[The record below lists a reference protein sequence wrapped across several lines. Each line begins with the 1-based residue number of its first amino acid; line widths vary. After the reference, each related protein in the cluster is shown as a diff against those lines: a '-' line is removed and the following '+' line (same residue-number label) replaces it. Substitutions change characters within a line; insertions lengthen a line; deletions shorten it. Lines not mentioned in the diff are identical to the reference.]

1 MITLLPDMQYVR
13 LAIALSIFILVLC
26 NCSLPVSPE
35 VEAVNETGTITPD
48 SLVVAQL
55 IQKSLESYNPKLNN
69 LNEYDS
75 FLKEAEELAINKQ
88 LKYQLFNIYNIIGK
102 RFRNKSLYAKA
113 MSFHENALE
122 IAEELQ
128 DPFLLSE
135 IYNQMGTVYRRVD
148 ENSKALDMHM
158 QSLTI
163 AENNKDSFHISTA
176 INGIGNVS
184 FNLNRNLAA
193 IEYFHRSL
201 DLSKKMNNLLG
212 MAINT
217 NNIGDA
223 YQKLN
228 NPDSA
233 LYYHF
238 ESLEYNSRINSKVG
252 QAICYNSIGRV
263 YTNKKQYRL
272 ALEYLFKALEANTES
287 GDMMNVAISY
297 SNIGKTYLDDDHPDA
312 SILYLNKALRSAR
325 QIGSKYTAEEAAYN
339 LSQAYEKKG
348 QIKKALEYHKIS
360 TAYRDSTINEKNIF
374 HMTMAEDNYLE
385 NTRKLKVE
393 ELSKQTLLQK
403 NKIDKQK
410 YHIMIVII
418 VAIVVFI
425 ITLLFAFQ
433 IRLRNRYKTLKF
445 QQRLLRTQMN
455 PHFIFNA
462 LSAIQVFILEN
473 DMTKS
478 SRFLSD
484 FSKLMRQ
491 VLRSSNYEYISI
503 REEIEIIQYY
513 LTLQQLR
520 FSPPF
525 EYELII
531 DDELKKSNAKVP
543 PMLIQPF
550 IENSIEHGIKPI
562 GSGGHIK
569 IQFKRGGYGIII
581 EVEDNGIGI
590 DYTKNI
596 NKTGKSH
603 DSMALKITQE
613 RLDIIK
619 KDTKKKTV
627 LEIYDKRSRG
637 IESQGTVAHI
647 EIPVITNK
655 S

>member
-1 MITLLPDMQYVR
+1 MQHIRINITLFSLLFSLCFCSTQELELESDTTES
-13 LAIALSIFILVLC
+13 AIA
-26 NCSLPVSPE
+26 
-35 VEAVNETGTITPD
+35 APD

-55 IQKSLESYNPKLNN
+55 IQKSNETFNAKLNN
-69 LNEYDS
+69 QDPYDS
-75 FLKEAEELAINKQ
+75 FLKEAEQLAINNQ
-88 LKYQLFNIYNIIGK
+88 LKHQLFTIYTILGK
-102 RFRNKSLYAKA
+102 RFRNQSFYAKS
-113 MSFHENALE
+113 MHFNQNALE
-122 IAEELQ
+122 IAEELN
-128 DPFLLSE
+128 DSYLLAE
-135 IYNQMGTVYRRVD
+135 TYNQMGTVYRRVD

-158 QSLTI
+158 KSLNI
-163 AENNKDSFHISTA
+163 AENNKDSFHISYA

-184 FNLNRNLAA
+184 YNLNRNLAA

-201 DLSKKMNNLLG
+201 DLSKKLNNTLG

-228 NPDSA
+228 NLDSA

-238 ESLEYNSRINSKVG
+238 ESLEYNSKINSKIG

-287 GDMMNVAISY
+287 GDLMNVAISY
-297 SNIGKTYLDDDHPDA
+297 INIGKLYLNDNHPDEA
-312 SILYLNKALRSAR
+312 ILYLNKALRNSTA
-325 QIGSKYTAEEAAYN
+325 IGTKYTAEEAARY

-348 QIKKALEYHKIS
+348 MIKKAFEFHKIS
-360 TAYRDSTINEKNIF
+360 TAYRDSTLNEKNIF
-374 HMTMAEDNYLE
+374 HLTMAEGNYRD

-403 NKIDKQK
+403 NKIDRQK
-410 YHIMIVII
+410 YHITTVII
-418 VAIVVFI
+418 IGLVIFI
-425 ITLLFAFQ
+425 ITLLSAIQ
-433 IRLRNRYKTLKF
+433 IRLRNQYKTLRF

-473 DMTKS
+473 DMEKS
-478 SRFLSD
+478 SQFLSD

-503 REEIEIIQYY
+503 NEEVEILQYY
-513 LTLQQLR
+513 LNLQRLR

-525 EYELII
+525 EYDLSVEEELRNT
-531 DDELKKSNAKVP
+531 NAMIP

-550 IENSIEHGIKPI
+550 IENAIEHGIKPI
-562 GSGGHIK
+562 GDGGLIK
-569 IQFKRGGYGIII
+569 IRFKRGGYGIII

-590 DYTKNI
+590 DYAKNI
-596 NKTGKSH
+596 SKAEKNH
-603 DSMALKITQE
+603 ESMALKITQE
-613 RLDIIK
+613 RLEIIR
-619 KDTKKKTV
+619 KDTRKKTV
-627 LEIYDKRSRG
+627 LEIFDKRGRG
-637 IESQGTVAHI
+637 LKSQGTIAHL
-647 EIPVITNK
+647 EIPVIIGK

>member
-1 MITLLPDMQYVR
+1 MQCVKIT
-13 LAIALSIFILVLC
+13 IALSFFIFVLYS
-26 NCSLPVSPE
+26 CSIDNMNE
-35 VEAVNETGTITPD
+35 ETAINETIVAAPD
-48 SLVVAQL
+48 SMVVAQL
-55 IQKSLESYNPKLNN
+55 IQKSLETYNSKQNTD
-69 LNEYDS
+69 EAYDS
-75 FLKEAEELAINKQ
+75 FLKEAEELAINNH
-88 LKYQLFNIYNIIGK
+88 LKYQLFDIYNLVGK
-102 RFRNKSLYAKA
+102 RLRNKSYYAKA
-113 MSFHENALE
+113 MSFHQNALE
-122 IAEELQ
+122 IAEELE
-128 DPFLLSE
+128 DPSLLAE

-158 QSLTI
+158 KSLTI

-193 IEYFHRSL
+193 IEYFQRSL
-201 DLSKKMNNLLG
+201 DLSRKMNNVLG

-223 YQKLN
+223 YQRLN
-228 NPDSA
+228 NQDSA
-233 LYYHF
+233 LFYHF
-238 ESLEYNSRINSKVG
+238 ESLDYNSKINSKVG

-263 YTNKKQYRL
+263 YTAKKQYRL

-287 GDMMNVAISY
+287 GDVMNVAISY
-297 SNIGKTYLDDDHPDA
+297 SNIGRTYLDDNYPDA
-312 SILYLNKALRSAR
+312 AILYLNKALKNA
-325 QIGSKYTAEEAAYN
+325 QAIGSKYTAEEASNY

-348 QIKKALEYHKIS
+348 MINKALEYHKIS
-360 TAYRDSTINEKNIF
+360 SAYRDSTINEKNIF
-374 HMTMAEDNYLE
+374 HMAMAEDNYLE

-403 NKIDKQK
+403 NKIDRQK
-410 YHIMIVII
+410 FHIITVII
-418 VAIVVFI
+418 VAVVIFI

-445 QQRLLRTQMN
+445 QQRLLRSQMN

-473 DMTKS
+473 DMNKS
-478 SRFLSD
+478 SHFLSD

-491 VLRSSNYEYISI
+491 VLRSSNFEYISI
-503 REEIEIIQYY
+503 NEEIEILQYY
-513 LTLQQLR
+513 LNLQQLR

-525 EYELII
+525 EYDLFVDE
-531 DDELKKSNAKVP
+531 ELKKSNAMVP

-550 IENSIEHGIKPI
+550 IENAIEHGIRPI
-562 GSGGHIK
+562 GNGGEIK
-569 IQFKRGGYGIII
+569 IRFKRGGYGIII

-590 DYTKNI
+590 DYAKNI
-596 NKTGKSH
+596 NKTGKNH
-603 DSMALKITQE
+603 DSMAIKITQE
-613 RLDIIK
+613 RLDIMR
-619 KDTKKKTV
+619 KDTRKKTV
-627 LEIYDKRSRG
+627 LVIYDKRSKG